1 MENLESAA
9 GKVAIVT
16 GAGSGIGRAVALR
29 LAARGAAVAVLDCF
43 EEKAHQVSNEIRKA
57 GGSALPLVVDVSRK
71 ADVQGVFSLVLK
83 EWEHVDAVVNSAGIS
98 NRVPAVELSE
108 EDWDRMI
115 DVNLKGTFLC
125 CQAALPHMYARRKG
139 HIVNIASNYGV
150 QGAFQMAHYAASKGG
165 IVALTKSLAL
175 EGSAYG
181 ITVNAVA
188 PGPVDTPLVPRTPEQ
203 VQNWVVRI
211 PMGRIATPEDVAG
224 AVVFLA
230 VGHSDYITG
239 QIFHVN
245 GGALM
250 AW

>member
-1 MENLESAA
+1 M
-9 GKVAIVT
+9 
-16 GAGSGIGRAVALR
+16 
-29 LAARGAAVAVLDCF
+29 
-43 EEKAHQVSNEIRKA
+43 
-57 GGSALPLVVDVSRK
+57 PSRCGC
-71 ADVQGVFSLVLK
+71 D
-83 EWEHVDAVVNSAGIS
+83 GIS

-125 CQAALPHMYARRKG
+125 CQAVLPHMFARRTG

-203 VQNWVVRI
+203 VQKWVVRI
-211 PMGRIATPEDVAG
+211 PLGRIATPEDVAG

-230 VGHSDYITG
+230 VGQSDYITG